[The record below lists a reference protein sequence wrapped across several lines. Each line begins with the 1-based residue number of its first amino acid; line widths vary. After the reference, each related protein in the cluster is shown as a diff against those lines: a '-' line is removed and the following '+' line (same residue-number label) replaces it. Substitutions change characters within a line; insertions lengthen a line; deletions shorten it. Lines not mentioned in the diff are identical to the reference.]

1 MIALGLFAAAFLVR
15 VAVGAAFAGPAY
27 PDSYYY
33 YSVAQSLAGGHGL
46 TIDYIWNFVDVGGQI
61 PTDPTLPIP
70 SNGHWLPLAVLVQV
84 PFIWVLGTTALA
96 SQLPMWLIGA
106 AAAPLTYFI
115 ARDAGL
121 ETRLSV
127 AAGLL
132 AAVPGGLTPFFGQPD
147 NFGLFMTLGALAL
160 WLCARGMRGDRRAF
174 VLGGAVV
181 GLAALARNDGVLL
194 GVPFA
199 LAFARELVRGRGRGQ
214 VIGWSAAIGCI
225 GLFGLFYG
233 PWLYRQLEVF
243 GSIAPSAAN
252 GRILWISD
260 YGQLFSVTA
269 PATPAT
275 LLADGWGPF
284 LASRLSGL
292 LSALGQFALLPLVV
306 VLTPFALIGAS
317 ARRRDTNVVPMLIYG
332 LVLFAASGLVFAV
345 HVPYGTFIHS
355 AVALLPH
362 TFVLVVIGV
371 GGAVRWIAERR
382 PTWDAATATR
392 RFAYGAVAVAFL
404 GAVGQSLITI
414 GEWRAVRDV
423 ESRLAAALIVAPH
436 SDRVMSGDSG
446 AYHYL
451 SGHPGVISPND
462 DLATIESAMRAYD
475 VRWLVLEQGSIVPAL
490 VPVLNGTVHP
500 TWLSAPVAVVPSR
513 VSAPVATINPVTVAS
528 PAGAVYAVCLTPE
541 DPRCEQ

>member
-1 MIALGLFAAAFLVR
+1 
-15 VAVGAAFAGPAY
+15 
-27 PDSYYY
+27 
-33 YSVAQSLAGGHGL
+33 
-46 TIDYIWNFVDVGGQI
+46 
-61 PTDPTLPIP
+61 
-70 SNGHWLPLAVLVQV
+70 
-84 PFIWVLGTTALA
+84 
-96 SQLPMWLIGA
+96 
-106 AAAPLTYFI
+106 
-115 ARDAGL
+115 
-121 ETRLSV
+121 
-127 AAGLL
+127 
-132 AAVPGGLTPFFGQPD
+132 
-147 NFGLFMTLGALAL
+147 
-160 WLCARGMRGDRRAF
+160 
-174 VLGGAVV
+174 
-181 GLAALARNDGVLL
+181 
-194 GVPFA
+194 
-199 LAFARELVRGRGRGQ
+199 
-214 VIGWSAAIGCI
+214 
-225 GLFGLFYG
+225 
-233 PWLYRQLEVF
+233 
-243 GSIAPSAAN
+243 
-252 GRILWISD
+252 
-260 YGQLFSVTA
+260 
-269 PATPAT
+269 
-275 LLADGWGPF
+275 
-284 LASRLSGL
+284 
-292 LSALGQFALLPLVV
+292 
-306 VLTPFALIGAS
+306 
-317 ARRRDTNVVPMLIYG
+317 MLIYG

>member
-1 MIALGLFAAAFLVR
+1 MIALGLFAAAFVVR
-15 VAVGAAFAGPAY
+15 VAVGAAFPGPAY

-33 YSVAQSLAGGHGL
+33 FSVAQSLASGHGL
-46 TIDYIWNFVDVGGQI
+46 TIDYIWNFVDVGGQVPI
-61 PTDPTLPIP
+61 DPTLPIP

-84 PFIWVLGTTALA
+84 PFIWILGAGALA

-121 ETRLSV
+121 EPRLAV

-132 AAVPGGLTPFFGQPD
+132 AAIPGGLTPFFGQPD
-147 NFGLFMTLGALAL
+147 NFGLFMTLGGLAL
-160 WLCARGMRGDRRAF
+160 WLCARGIRGDRRAF

-199 LAFARELVRGRGRGQ
+199 LAFAWELLRRRGSTR
-214 VIGWSAAIGCI
+214 VIGFSAAIGCF
-225 GLFGLFYG
+225 GLFALFYG
-233 PWLYRQLEVF
+233 PWLYRQLDVF

-260 YGQLFSVTA
+260 YGELFSVSA

-275 LLADGWGPF
+275 LLADGVGPF

-306 VLTPFALIGAS
+306 VLTPFALVGAWV
-317 ARRRDTNVVPMLIYG
+317 RRRDAWFVPAFVYAI
-332 LVLFAASGLVFAV
+332 VLFAASGLVFAV

-371 GGAVRWIAERR
+371 GAAVRWVAARR
-382 PTWDAATATR
+382 PSWNVAKATR
-392 RFAYGAVAVAFL
+392 RFAYGAVAVAL
-404 GAVGQSLITI
+404 VGAVGQSLITI
-414 GEWRAVRDV
+414 GDWRAARDV
-423 ESRLAAALIVAPH
+423 ESRLAAALGAAPVT
-436 SDRVMSGDSG
+436 DRVMSGDSG
-446 AYHYL
+446 AYNYL
-451 SGHPGVISPND
+451 TGHPGIISPND
-462 DLATIESAMRAYD
+462 DLTIIESTMRAYD
-475 VRWLVLEQGSIVPAL
+475 VRWLVLEEGSIVPAL
-490 VPVLNGTVHP
+490 VPVLEDAVRP
-500 TWLSAPVAVVPSR
+500 TWLSAPVLILPVSSDAATAATVP
-513 VSAPVATINPVTVAS
+513 AFPI
-528 PAGAVYAVCLTPE
+528 AGAVYAVCLTA
-541 DPRCEQ
+541 DDTRCTP

>member
-1 MIALGLFAAAFLVR
+1 
-15 VAVGAAFAGPAY
+15 
-27 PDSYYY
+27 
-33 YSVAQSLAGGHGL
+33 
-46 TIDYIWNFVDVGGQI
+46 
-61 PTDPTLPIP
+61 
-70 SNGHWLPLAVLVQV
+70 VLVQV
-84 PFIWVLGTTALA
+84 PFIWVLGATALA

-121 ETRLSV
+121 EPRLSV

-160 WLCARGMRGDRRAF
+160 WLCARGLRGDRRAF

-199 LAFARELVRGRGRGQ
+199 LAFARELVRGRGHAR
-214 VIGWSAAIGCI
+214 VIGWSAAIGCCA
-225 GLFGLFYG
+225 LFALLYG

-260 YGQLFSVTA
+260 YGELFSVSA

-284 LASRLSGL
+284 VASRVSGL

-306 VLTPFALIGAS
+306 VLTPFALVGAWS
-317 ARRRDTNVVPMLIYG
+317 RRRDANFAPALTYG

-371 GGAVRWIAERR
+371 GAAVRWVAERR
-382 PTWDAATATR
+382 PAWDAATATR
-392 RFAYGAVAVAFL
+392 RFAYATVAVAL
-404 GAVGQSLITI
+404 VGAVGQSLITI

-423 ESRLAAALIVAPH
+423 ESRLAAGLIGAPAT
-436 SDRVMSGDSG
+436 DRVMSGDSG

-462 DLATIESAMRAYD
+462 DLATIESTMRAYD

-490 VPVLNGTVHP
+490 VPVLNGTIRP

-513 VSAPVATINPVTVAS
+513 SDGPVATTNPIAASS
-528 PAGAVYAVCLTPE
+528 PAGAVYAVCLMPG
-541 DPRCEQ
+541 DQRCQP

>member
-33 YSVAQSLAGGHGL
+33 DSVAQSLAGGHGL

-284 LASRLSGL
+284 LASRVSGL

-317 ARRRDTNVVPMLIYG
+317 ARRRDTNFVPVLIYG
-332 LVLFAASGLVFAV
+332 LVLFAASGLFFAV

-423 ESRLAAALIVAPH
+423 ESRLAAALVVAPH
-436 SDRVMSGDSG
+436 GDRVMSGDSG

-513 VSAPVATINPVTVAS
+513 VSAPVATTNPVTVAS

>member
-15 VAVGAAFAGPAY
+15 VAVGAAFPGPAY

-33 YSVAQSLAGGHGL
+33 YSVAQSLAGGQGL
-46 TIDYIWNFVDVGGQI
+46 TIDYIWNFVDVGGQV
-61 PTDPTLPIP
+61 PVDPTLPIP
-70 SNGHWLPLAVLVQV
+70 SNAHWLPLAVLVQV
-84 PFIWVLGTTALA
+84 PFIWILGATDLA
-96 SQLPMWLIGA
+96 AQLPMWLLGA
-106 AAAPLTYFI
+106 LAAPLTFFI

-121 ETRLSV
+121 GPRLAV

-132 AAVPGGLTPFFGQPD
+132 AAIPGGLTPFFGQPD

-160 WLCARGMRGDRRAF
+160 WLCARGIRGDRRAF

-199 LAFARELVRGRGRGQ
+199 LAFLRELVRGRERAQ
-214 VIGWSAAIGCI
+214 VIGWSAAIGCFA
-225 GLFGLFYG
+225 LFALFYG

-260 YGQLFSVTA
+260 YGQLFSVA
-269 PATPAT
+269 EPATPST
-275 LLADGWGPF
+275 LLADGFVPF
-284 LASRLSGL
+284 LGSRVSGL

-306 VLTPFALIGAS
+306 VLTPFALVGAWN
-317 ARRRDTNVVPMLIYG
+317 RRRDAWFVPALVYAI
-332 LVLFAASGLVFAV
+332 VLFAASGLVFAV

-371 GGAVRWIAERR
+371 GAVVRWVAARR
-382 PTWDAATATR
+382 SSWDAAKATP
-392 RFAYGAVAVAFL
+392 RFAYLAVAVAVV

-423 ESRLAAALIVAPH
+423 ESRLAATLSAAPAT
-436 SDRVMSGDSG
+436 DRVMSGNSG
-446 AYHYL
+446 AYNYL

-462 DLATIESAMRAYD
+462 DLATIESTMRAYD

-490 VPVLNGTVHP
+490 VPVLGGAVRP
-500 TWLSAPVAVVPSR
+500 TWLSAPVAVA
-513 VSAPVATINPVTVAS
+513 SA
-528 PAGAVYAVCLTPE
+528 PAGAVYAVCLAADDT
-541 DPRCEQ
+541 RCAE